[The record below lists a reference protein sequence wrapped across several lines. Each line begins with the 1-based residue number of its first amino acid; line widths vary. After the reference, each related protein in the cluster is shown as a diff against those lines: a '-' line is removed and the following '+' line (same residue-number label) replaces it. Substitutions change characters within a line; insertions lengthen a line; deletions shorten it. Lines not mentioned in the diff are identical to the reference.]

1 MGDREKSQQ
10 VFMNKLLLFSLS
22 TIFLLSCFHREQ
34 PTLVYDED
42 GDIIVPASANDSTD
56 IERDPILDL
65 PIRFDSINFL
75 LHPVGQ
81 LGQLKYKGKF
91 RSEYGSGSQTDFS
104 LSQSWE
110 NSISGLMCNI
120 IFEDLRTG
128 TRRSLTEQKIEIR
141 KIHYANELFEMNGS
155 QYLVYQVIDF
165 DTNQDQL
172 LNDKDIKSLY
182 LSNIDGSEFRKLNK
196 DLSEVIA
203 WKILPRLERMY
214 FRTVEDSNKN
224 GDFDKDD
231 RFSNYYGDLSST
243 SSKKIIIQPYNFLEL
258 NKQ

>member
-1 MGDREKSQQ
+1 M
-10 VFMNKLLLFSLS
+10 LF
-22 TIFLLSCFHREQ
+22 FSCFDRDQ

-42 GDIIVPASANDSTD
+42 GDIVVPASANDSTD
-56 IERDPILDL
+56 IQRDPILDL

-110 NSISGLMCNI
+110 NSISGLMSNI

-128 TRRSLTEQKIEIR
+128 ARRPLTEQKIEIR
-141 KIHYANELFEMNGS
+141 KIHYTKELFENGGP
-155 QYLVYQVIDF
+155 QLLIYQVIDF
-165 DTNQDQL
+165 DSNQDRR
-172 LNDKDIKSLY
+172 LNDQDIKSLY
-182 LSNIDGSEFRKLNK
+182 ISNINGRGFQKLNK

-203 WKILPRLERMY
+203 WKILPGLGRLY

-231 RFSNYYGDLSST
+231 RFLNLICDLNSV
-243 SSKKIIIQPYNFLEL
+243 SKNGVTIESYDFLKLIE
-258 NKQ
+258 Q